1 MTKKINGNTVLNNI
15 FNLMKTKG
23 IRQKDLAEYLGISQ
37 NAVAQWKCE
46 RTRSYMNYLDQLAS
60 YFNVSKDELLHSDNS
75 AFETY
80 LSQDEQE
87 LVRGYRIL
95 KNSTKNAILNL
106 VISLSQDYQ

>member
-1 MTKKINGNTVLNNI
+1 MNNREIFKKNLNE
-15 FNLMKTKG
+15 LLRSSGKM
-23 IRQKDLAEYLGISQ
+23 QKDLAEYLGISQ
-37 NAVAQWKCE
+37 NAVTQWKCE

-75 AFETY
+75 AFEMY

-106 VISLSQDYQ
+106 VISFSQDYQ